1 MKKIF
6 TFIAI
11 VLFVVTGLNGQVWRQ
26 VTEASYPGVSDMFFI
41 NNTTGWFCST
51 GGAVKKTTDAGL
63 SWNDKNVPGID
74 DLASVFFIDANV
86 GFTGGKNQKIFKTSD
101 GGDNWTEIVVPQITG
116 EIVAIHFANANTGWM
131 ATTLS
136 PNSQILRTTDGG
148 LTWSESIVMAKIILD
163 LTFKGNRG
171 IASTSKLDMYYT
183 HDGINWSQATN
194 ATLPAGYTRSDIRG
208 VYFYDDNTAYAVGW
222 GSLIG
227 LQPSIHLKT
236 TDGGVSWQYLAQ
248 ALENRTYDNL
258 YSAYFKDANNGV
270 ALGGASRGTVAVR
283 TTDGGANWVP
293 ISIPCGVTIQ
303 CISGFG
309 DQLFIGGNSGVLM
322 SSPDFGNSWQLLTRV
337 PSTNL
342 YSISAVSDNVIF
354 TAGFNA
360 LFIKTTDGGATGHAS
375 FVRANNVSPTI
386 NDIFFL
392 NENLGY
398 AAHSYGMLSKTTDG
412 GVTWSAVIKD
422 TNAVAV
428 SMAGVFFL
436 NENSGWVTGKIASN
450 VDIIYKTTDGGATWT
465 NKTNVL
471 AANGRAVHFFDSN
484 KGIVVA
490 EKLKAAY
497 TTDGGETWTL
507 SVFNSLP
514 PGTTTPA
521 LKNVIF
527 RDANNAVAVGDNI
540 ILLSSDGGAT
550 WNYSPVANLSESLAG
565 VDFFDALNGW
575 AVGSK
580 NSAIRSIGLYET
592 SDGGATWTNKVN
604 YAVFDT
610 MTTLYEV
617 TLTPS
622 GYAWVSASSGGVY
635 TTAVAN
641 DVKDELI
648 TANSFEL
655 SQNYPNPF
663 NPTTS
668 IKYSINSGSIVAL
681 KVYDILG
688 RELMTLVNEEK
699 TAGNH
704 VVTFNAK
711 DLSSG
716 IYIYT
721 LVTPQGVT
729 SRKMSL
735 IK

>member
-6 TFIAI
+6 AIISI
-11 VLFVVTGLNGQVWRQ
+11 VLFTVTGLDGQVWRQ
-26 VTEASYPGVSDMFFI
+26 VTSASYPGVSDMFFI

-51 GGAVKKTTDAGL
+51 GGEIKKTTDAGL
-63 SWNDKNVPGID
+63 TWNDKNVPGSD
-74 DLASVFFIDANV
+74 DLASIFFIDANV

-101 GGDNWTEIVVPQITG
+101 GGDNWTEIAVPQIAGT
-116 EIVAIHFANANTGWM
+116 IVAIHFANATTGWM

-136 PNSQILRTTDGG
+136 PSSQILRTTDGG

-163 LTFKGNRG
+163 LTFKGTRG

-236 TDGGVSWQYLAQ
+236 TDGGVSWQYMAQ

-258 YSAYFKDANNGV
+258 YGLYFKDANNGV
-270 ALGGASRGTVAVR
+270 ALGGASKGTVAVR
-283 TTDGGANWVP
+283 TTDGGVNWVP
-293 ISIPCGVTIQ
+293 LNIPCGVTIQ

-309 DQLFIGGNSGVLM
+309 DKLFIGGNSGVLM
-322 SSPDFGNSWQLLTRV
+322 TSPDFGNSWQLLTQI

-342 YSISAVSDNVIF
+342 NSICAVSDNAIF

-375 FVRANNVSPTI
+375 FVRANNVSPSI
-386 NDIFFL
+386 NDIYFL

-398 AAHSYGMLSKTTDG
+398 AAHSYGMVSKTTDG
-412 GVTWSAVIKD
+412 GVTWSAVILD

-428 SMAGVFFL
+428 SNTGIFFL
-436 NENSGWVTGKIASN
+436 NENLGWVTGKIANN

-465 NKTNVL
+465 NKV
-471 AANGRAVHFFDSN
+471 
-484 KGIVVA
+484 
-490 EKLKAAY
+490 
-497 TTDGGETWTL
+497 
-507 SVFNSLP
+507 
-514 PGTTTPA
+514 
-521 LKNVIF
+521 
-527 RDANNAVAVGDNI
+527 NN
-540 ILLSSDGGAT
+540 
-550 WNYSPVANLSESLAG
+550 
-565 VDFFDALNGW
+565 
-575 AVGSK
+575 
-580 NSAIRSIGLYET
+580 
-592 SDGGATWTNKVN
+592 
-604 YAVFDT
+604 AVFDT
-610 MTTLYEV
+610 MTIIYEV
-617 TLTPS
+617 SLTPS
-622 GYAWVSASSGGVY
+622 GYAWVSASSGRVF

-641 DVKDELI
+641 DVNDEI
-648 TANSFEL
+648 ISVRGFEL

-668 IKYSINSGSIVAL
+668 ITYSIKASAMVTL
-681 KVYDILG
+681 KVYDVLG

-704 VVTFNAK
+704 EVTFNAK